1 MEKKMSNIETLRD
14 LTELSKHNITNTLFE
29 AMNAGTVTLEREDA
43 AVLVRLLSTTMDES
57 FQTVAAKESRP
68 APKAKKKSTRK

>member
-1 MEKKMSNIETLRD
+1 MSNIETLRD

-43 AVLVRLLSTTMDES
+43 AVLVRLISTTMDES
-57 FQTVAAKESRP
+57 FQAVAAKESRLSVVRP
-68 APKAKKKSTRK
+68 TKKKTTRK

>member
-1 MEKKMSNIETLRD
+1 MSNIETLRD

-43 AVLVRLLSTTMDES
+43 AVLVRLISTTMDES
-57 FQTVAAKESRP
+57 FQTVAAKESRHSVVRP
-68 APKAKKKSTRK
+68 TKKKTTRK

>member
-1 MEKKMSNIETLRD
+1 MSNIETLRD

-43 AVLVRLLSTTMDES
+43 AVLVRLISTTMDES
-57 FQTVAAKESRP
+57 FQAVAAKESRNSVVRP
-68 APKAKKKSTRK
+68 AKKKTTRK

>member
-1 MEKKMSNIETLRD
+1 MSNIETLRN

-43 AVLVRLLSTTMDES
+43 AVLIRLLSTTMDES
-57 FQTVAAKESRP
+57 FQTVADNESRRSVVRP
-68 APKAKKKSTRK
+68 AKKKTSRK